1 LFLWGRNRRHLE
13 LQQRDGFA
21 LHGRR
26 VLVGNATVEIMPPIR
41 VPRPRRPPCGI
52 FGPANSGEIMPLENE
67 HLEKLRGARTQTV
80 GGRRE
85 IAARLAEAYEEGQ
98 TEELREWF
106 VEIQATIEAIDRA
119 ILDEEKLAHRTDI
132 PIPPG

>member
-1 LFLWGRNRRHLE
+1 
-13 LQQRDGFA
+13 
-21 LHGRR
+21 
-26 VLVGNATVEIMPPIR
+26 
-41 VPRPRRPPCGI
+41 
-52 FGPANSGEIMPLENE
+52 MPLENE

-85 IAARLAEAYEEGQ
+85 IAARLAEAYEEGE